1 MPNPIFTALNGGG
14 QQPNMMQQ
22 FQSFMQQM
30 RGQDPNQLLQQ
41 LVSSGRVSQAQLNQA
56 QQMAQQMQGTFDGM
70 RGMFGFK

>member
-1 MPNPIFTALNGGG
+1 MPNPIYNALNGG
-14 QQPNMMQQ
+14 QKPNMMQQ

>member
-1 MPNPIFTALNGGG
+1 MPNPIFNALHSGGR
-14 QQPNMMQQ
+14 QPNMMQQ

-30 RGQDPNQLLQQ
+30 QGQDPGQMLQQ

-56 QQMAQQMQGTFDGM
+56 QQMAQQMWGVFDGM

>member
-14 QQPNMMQQ
+14 RQPIMMQQ

-30 RGQDPNQLLQQ
+30 QGQDPGQMLQQ

-56 QQMAQQMQGTFDGM
+56 QQMAQQMWGAFDGM

>member
-1 MPNPIFTALNGGG
+1 MPNPIFTALNGN

-22 FQSFMQQM
+22 FQAFMQQM
-30 RGQDPNQLLQQ
+30 RGQDPNALLNQ
-41 LVSSGRVSQAQLNQA
+41 LVSSGQVSQAQLNQA